1 MIDFAR
7 LYNVPH
13 EPAGALAVRL
23 DGRPIG
29 TVSVSA
35 DGHSAYV
42 IVGIGL
48 DSEGGGHVYD
58 RDRFGRPCDLYRA
71 AAALVLREGGHAA
84 RLVE

>member
-35 DGHSAYV
+35 DGHSAHV

-48 DSEGGGHVYD
+48 DSEGVGHVYD
-58 RDRFGRPCDLYRA
+58 RDRFGRPCDLYRE

-84 RLVE
+84 RLVD